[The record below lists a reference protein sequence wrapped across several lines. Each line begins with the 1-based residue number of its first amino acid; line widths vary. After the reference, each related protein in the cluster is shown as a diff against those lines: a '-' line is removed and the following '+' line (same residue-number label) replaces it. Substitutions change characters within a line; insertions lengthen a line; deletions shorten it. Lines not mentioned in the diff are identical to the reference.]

1 MATGHRAATLVF
13 FALVAGCAAHHPDV
27 APPAAPASAHAH
39 EGGGW
44 SAEGI
49 ASWYGPGFAGRLTAN
64 GERFDPSALTC
75 AHRTLPFG
83 TRLEVT
89 NLENGRT
96 VVVRV
101 NDRGPY
107 AHGRL
112 IDLSA
117 EAARRLG
124 MRASGTARVRVTVLD
139 SRVGTR

>member
-1 MATGHRAATLVF
+1 MRRFAATLL
-13 FALVAGCAAHHPDV
+13 FALLVTGCATYREPV
-27 APPAAPASAHAH
+27 ATGPAPRTAAVPAAPAL
-39 EGGGW
+39 EGV
-44 SAEGI
+44 
-49 ASWYGPGFAGRLTAN
+49 ASWSGPGFAGRLTAS

-89 NLENGRT
+89 NLENGRS

-112 IDLSA
+112 LDLSA

-124 MRASGTARVRVTVLD
+124 MRSSGTARVRVRIID
-139 SRVGTR
+139 SRVGLR